1 MYVCMY
7 IEIFLVSKVD
17 KFVKYLRRV
26 VPVLLEEED
35 DVPETFNK
43 ALQDR
48 QYLENIKKFI
58 SDPQVRGEISCNR
71 EMNCCGILLYVW

>member
-1 MYVCMY
+1 M
-7 IEIFLVSKVD
+7 
-17 KFVKYLRRV
+17 
-26 VPVLLEEED
+26 PVLLEEED

-58 SDPQVRGEISCNR
+58 SDPQVRGK
-71 EMNCCGILLYVW
+71 EMRRSAVDNETYLASRST